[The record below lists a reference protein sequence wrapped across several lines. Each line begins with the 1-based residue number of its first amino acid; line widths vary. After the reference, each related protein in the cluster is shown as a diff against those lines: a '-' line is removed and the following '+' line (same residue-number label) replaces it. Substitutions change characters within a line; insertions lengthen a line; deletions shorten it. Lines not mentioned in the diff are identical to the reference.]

1 MSSLNVAK
9 EVYVYVIG
17 PSGGPMKIG
26 IADNCASRRSI
37 LNVGNHLYLR
47 LWHFHKANDEI
58 EAKALEKSL
67 HYQYRAKHIRGE
79 WFSLNEKDL
88 PEIKQI
94 FHNSTLFEIEMHDWS
109 LEKKN
114 CDEFTPLVC
123 LTTRRALDLSQ
134 EDLANK
140 ADIMVSTLVAFENG
154 NSRAQLGTLEALRD
168 ALERCGIEF
177 VREELGRPMKV
188 LVSTSG

>member
-1 MSSLNVAK
+1 MSSSNVTD

-37 LNVGNHLYLR
+37 LIGNHLYLR
-47 LWHFHKANDEI
+47 LWHFRKTNDEI

-67 HYQYRAKHIRGE
+67 HYHYQDKHIRGE

-88 PEIKQI
+88 PEIKQM
-94 FHNSTLFEIEMHDWS
+94 FHNLTLFEIEMRDWS

-123 LTTRRALDLSQ
+123 LTARRALDLSQ

-140 ADIMVSTLVAFENG
+140 ADIKVSTLIAFENG

-177 VREELGRPMKV
+177 VREELGKPMKV
-188 LVSTSG
+188 LVST